1 MQPVRS
7 PVDQLSVIDVSRI
20 DSHTGDQ
27 ILEAA
32 SKWGF
37 LYVRNHGFT
46 AEDLDRIFDLV
57 RNGYCGHG
65 GGKMPR
71 AAV

>member
-1 MQPVRS
+1 MQPVHS
-7 PVDQLSVIDVSRI
+7 PMEKLSVIDVSKI
-20 DSHTGDQ
+20 DSRTGDQ

-46 AEDLDRIFDLV
+46 AEGLERIFDLV
-57 RNGYCGHG
+57 RAYIVLVVARSKCYLT
-65 GGKMPR
+65 
-71 AAV
+71 V